1 MSTIQQLQQI
11 VSQLPDTYQ
20 QDLLAYAQD
29 MLHELEETLDVDDSK
44 VREQKLQQLILD
56 RYVAYKQSGQ
66 KGRPLSDVLTDLRS
80 TYGLR

>member
-1 MSTIQQLQQI
+1 MSTIQQLSQI
-11 VSQLPDTYQ
+11 ASQLPDAYQ
-20 QDLLAYAQD
+20 QDLLAYARD
-29 MLHELEETLDVDDSK
+29 MLNEVAEPANVADEQD
-44 VREQKLQQLILD
+44 REQKMQQLILD